1 MFPTK
6 NDYITALIETK
17 IA

>member
-1 MFPTK
+1 VFPTK
-6 NDYITALIETK
+6 NYYITALIETK